1 MICAIRTG
9 VLERESRGS
18 GGLAKYNGPV
28 TRMTSHA
35 GIYSDR
41 GDLAERLRAACGGW
55 TFVDD
60 DPARQNSR
68 IAIVDAG
75 LERPVGKSVVRVML
89 ASGEA
94 RGDGRRPGELC
105 VEREAFLRAPC
116 EYLAFAGELADAAM
130 HAALLEQ
137 ESAYLRQIHELMTMV
152 DAEAV
157 SERITTTVLHLLGLP
172 YGTLF
177 LHDSRLERYV
187 VSYSNDPGHRESSE
201 FLPGVPPDILQQ
213 ALASPQLFAVSRNT
227 RGDGMMIMPLQVR
240 EDLLAVIKIPL
251 SHSEPIGQETTASV
265 TKYLEAVA
273 QVLSNIYQLTRSRD
287 LAMRDDLTKA
297 YNRRFFETYLDE
309 EIERSRRYGTLF
321 SIIFLD
327 LDDLKMVNNVYGHLS
342 GSRTLQEVAKR
353 ILSAVRGIDKVVR
366 FGGDEFCVILPQ
378 TDQEQAVAVANRIA
392 RAISNGVLH
401 IDANVEVSITASFGI
416 ATYPTHAMSKEGLIR
431 QADAAMYRVKSTTK
445 NAVGL
450 ATVED
455 ATRPGSVGRLP

>member
-1 MICAIRTG
+1 MI
-9 VLERESRGS
+9 SQ
-18 GGLAKYNGPV
+18 
-28 TRMTSHA
+28 A

-41 GDLAERLRAACGGW
+41 GGLVERLRDACPSW

-60 DPARQNSR
+60 DPARDSCR
-68 IAIVDAG
+68 VAIVDEG
-75 LERPVGKSVVRVML
+75 IERPAGKSKSVVRVVL
-89 ASGEA
+89 SSASADE
-94 RGDGRRPGELC
+94 RRPGELR
-105 VEREAFLRAPC
+105 VGRDVFLQSPC
-116 EYLAFAGELADAAM
+116 EYLAFISDLADAAI
-130 HAALLEQ
+130 HAAQLEQ

-157 SERITTTVLHLLGLP
+157 SERITTTVLEILGLP

-177 LHDSRLERYV
+177 LHDPRLERYV
-187 VSYSNDPGHRESSE
+187 VSYSNDPGYRETNE
-201 FLPGVPPDILQQ
+201 FLPGVPPDILQK
-213 ALASPQLFAVSRNT
+213 ALAAPQLFAVSRDAS
-227 RGDGMMIMPLQVR
+227 GDGMMIMPLQVR

-251 SHSEPIGQETTASV
+251 TPNDVAWEESTPTITR
-265 TKYLEAVA
+265 YLEAVA

-327 LDDLKMVNNVYGHLS
+327 LDDLKMVNSFYGHLC

-392 RAISNGVLH
+392 RSMSSTALH

-431 QADAAMYRVKSTTK
+431 EADAAMYRVKSTTK

-455 ATRPGSVGRLP
+455 ATRPIR

>member
-1 MICAIRTG
+1 MI
-9 VLERESRGS
+9 
-18 GGLAKYNGPV
+18 
-28 TRMTSHA
+28 SHA
-35 GIYSDR
+35 GIYSR
-41 GDLAERLRAACGGW
+41 GGLAEGLRAACPSW
-55 TFVDD
+55 TFIDEET
-60 DPARQNSR
+60 ARDACR
-68 IAIVDAG
+68 VAIVDDG
-75 LERPVGKSVVRVML
+75 VERPGGKSVVRVIL
-89 ASGEA
+89 SSPAKPVS
-94 RGDGRRPGELC
+94 DRRQGELH
-105 VEREAFLRAPC
+105 VDREAFLQAPC
-116 EYLAFAGELADAAM
+116 NYLGFAADLAEAAM
-130 HAALLEQ
+130 HAAQLEQ

-157 SERITTTVLHLLGLP
+157 SERITTTVLTILGLP

-177 LHDSRLERYV
+177 LHDPRLERYV
-187 VSYSNDPGHRESSE
+187 VSYSNDPGYHETNE
-201 FLPGVPPDILQQ
+201 FLPGVPPDILQK
-213 ALASPQLFAVSRNT
+213 ALAASQLFAVSRDQK
-227 RGDGMMIMPLQVR
+227 GDGMIIMPLQVN
-240 EDLLAVIKIPL
+240 EDLLAVIKLPL
-251 SHSEPIGQETTASV
+251 GQSDTLHDESTATV
-265 TKYLEAVA
+265 TKYLDAVT

-327 LDDLKMVNNVYGHLS
+327 LDDLKMVNNFYGHLS

-392 RAISNGVLH
+392 RAMSATALH
-401 IDANVEVSITASFGI
+401 IDSNVEVSITASFGI
-416 ATYPTHAMSKEGLIR
+416 ATYPTHAMSKENLIR

-455 ATRPGSVGRLP
+455 ATRPVR